1 MALLIYL
8 KWNISK
14 SVFLINCLLLKYLE
28 GTHIIKTC
36 FNPQSLV
43 HLTRVITLWFGL
55 LRPRPG
61 CRGRI
66 GCTKHIV
73 ITNHPRAQF
82 KR

>member
-43 HLTRVITLWFGL
+43 HLTRVITLWFG
-55 LRPRPG
+55 
-61 CRGRI
+61 
-66 GCTKHIV
+66 
-73 ITNHPRAQF
+73 
-82 KR
+82 